1 MNVLIVDDEPPARSR
16 LRQLLEE
23 DGVHRVVG
31 EAGNGRQAL
40 EMAAALQPDVVLLD
54 ISMPGLNG
62 IETARH
68 LNTFERPP
76 SIIFTTAYDRY
87 AVEAFDA
94 QAVGYV
100 LKPVRRQRLERALEQ
115 AAKLNRSL
123 LAELGRSA
131 GVDER
136 RHHVCARVRG
146 ELRLIPLA
154 DIDYCIADQKYVRVH
169 HRHGEDLIDDSL
181 KTLEDEFSDTFVRI
195 HRSALVSVA
204 RIEALRKTDD
214 GRLEVRLRNDR
225 PGRPASGTK
234 EPLVVSRRH
243 LAEVR
248 RRVRGD

>member
-23 DGVHRVVG
+23 DGAHRVVG

-40 EMAAALQPDVVLLD
+40 QMAAELEPDVVLLD

-68 LNTFERPP
+68 LNNFEKPP

-87 AVEAFDA
+87 AVDAFDA

-115 AAKLNRSL
+115 AARLNRNL
-123 LAELGRSA
+123 LAEIGRQT
-131 GVDER
+131 GIDDR

-146 ELRLIPLA
+146 ELRLIPLT
-154 DIDYCIADQKYVRVH
+154 DIDYCVADQKYVRVH
-169 HRHGEDLIDDSL
+169 HRHGADLIDDSL
-181 KTLEDEFSDTFVRI
+181 KMLEDEFPETFVRI
-195 HRSALVSVA
+195 HRGALVSVA
-204 RIEALRKTDD
+204 RVEALVKGDD
-214 GRLEVRLRNDR
+214 NRVEVRLRNDR
-225 PGRPASGTK
+225 PGRTRAAEE
-234 EPLVVSRRH
+234 EPLIVSRRH

-248 RRVRGD
+248 RRLRGD